1 MVKDARASY
10 FMKLICA
17 CKRNPKTLFETVN
30 NTVSPT
36 TSLVPVFS
44 NNDCNNVLSHF
55 VDKVMAVRANTAS
68 SANPLSYPT
77 KTVNFGSFSPISL
90 NEIIK

>member
-1 MVKDARASY
+1 MVKDARAYY

-30 NTVSPT
+30 NIVSPT

-44 NNDCNNVLSHF
+44 NNDFNNFLAHF
-55 VDKVMAVRANTAS
+55 VDKVMAVKANTAS
-68 SANPLSYPT
+68 SANPLKVTRQRLPI
-77 KTVNFGSFSPISL
+77 FDSFSPISL
-90 NEIIK
+90 N